1 MKYGDEK
8 TQERQLTDQGSRDE
22 VTDNESDPLLRAET
36 QAENDTSDL
45 NREILETDSLLG
57 RPTRTMIDG
66 EGIELLGLSSTGL
79 LRRRHHQPHGDEDEL
94 AQGSNDGEDRQAE
107 DYFDRDRVYSPLHQ
121 LQRGVTTGSRALC
134 SLSRQ
139 TGETLVSGALG
150 LGQQVSAQIQD
161 HTRELSRRLERWRE
175 EQAREQER
183 NRQVEYA
190 MSILE
195 SATMGARIQNRRGLP
210 SIASQPPNIGLN
222 SLGVFGRSN
231 MGVSSDGRE
240 ETEAESI
247 DRPMGTIEQKQL
259 DEAIWRS
266 LVEAHNHESS
276 VISNRGASSDSR
288 EETEA
293 ESIDRNM
300 RRIEQNEIEENDLK
314 EAIRRSLVEAEG
326 QAAVSTMSNGN
337 RYDSDDDIY
346 DSDDDIYDSDHG
358 GSNQNKT
365 WTD

>member
-1 MKYGDEK
+1 MKCGEEI
-8 TQERQLTDQGSRDE
+8 TRERQSADHE
-22 VTDNESDPLLRAET
+22 VDDKINDRESDPLLQGVET
-36 QAENDTSDL
+36 QGEHDSSDS
-45 NREILETDSLLG
+45 NREASETDSLLG
-57 RPTRTMIDG
+57 RPTRPTIDG
-66 EGIELLGLSSTGL
+66 EGIELLGLSTMVG
-79 LRRRHHQPHGDEDEL
+79 LRRRPQQPHGDQDVFD
-94 AQGSNDGEDRQAE
+94 QKSSDGEDRQAE
-107 DYFDRDRVYSPLHQ
+107 DYFDQDSPLSQ
-121 LQRGVTTGSRALC
+121 LKKGVTAGSRALC

-139 TGETLVSGALG
+139 AGETVVSGALG
-150 LGQQVSAQIQD
+150 LSQQVGTQIQD
-161 HTRELSRRLERWRE
+161 HTRELSRRLESWRE
-175 EQAREQER
+175 EKAREQER
-183 NRQVEYA
+183 NRQIEFS
-190 MSILE
+190 MSVLE
-195 SATMGARIQNRRGLP
+195 SAMMGARRQNRRGLAF
-210 SIASQPPNIGLN
+210 IASQPPNIGLS

-293 ESIDRNM
+293 ESIDRDM